1 MLDSLKNTVLFR
13 RLSADT
19 WTALQPVVEVMDLS
33 TNTVVI
39 TAGAAGDSLYFI
51 AEGSVLLQIP
61 DQSGEIP
68 LLVLGRGEYF
78 GELSILQ
85 PGPRLLS
92 AKTADNTKLVR
103 ITAARLETMRK
114 KSPDAHWEF
123 VQTLLKLH
131 TIKARMTAGFTVKEI
146 TALAA
151 AGRIGPGIA

>member
-1 MLDSLKNTVLFR
+1 MLDELKNTVLFR
-13 RLSADT
+13 RLSPAS
-19 WTALQPVVEVMDLS
+19 WQALQTAVEVMDLS

-103 ITAARLETMRK
+103 LTAARLEVLRQ
-114 KSPDAHWEF
+114 SAPAAHWEF

-131 TIKARMTAGFTVKEI
+131 SIKARMTAGFTVKEI
-146 TALAA
+146 TALAT
-151 AGRIGPGIA
+151 AGRIGPAVA